1 MPAKTKTT
9 TATTATTVPA
19 KRKAAK
25 KKSSTVTASPVVVE
39 AVPVVVETTPVVNT
53 VVDEAGDVLPYQF
66 IVDQMREQMNTLT
79 GLTAQCHA
87 LKKSY
92 TALEKVVVRELK
104 TAHKASQRKKK
115 RQGNRA
121 PSGFVKPT
129 TISTELANFL
139 NRPKGE
145 QMARTEVTR
154 EINAYIR
161 KHSLQDP
168 ENGRKINPDGALSV
182 LLKLTPQ
189 DELTYF
195 NLQKY
200 MSPHFQKAGAPP
212 IV

>member
-53 VVDEAGDVLPYQF
+53 VVDEAVDVLPYQF

>member
-1 MPAKTKTT
+1 MPKAKVTKTSTDTPLKTKRVKKTAAKTVV
-9 TATTATTVPA
+9 A
-19 KRKAAK
+19 
-25 KKSSTVTASPVVVE
+25 VVE
-39 AVPVVVETTPVVNT
+39 AVPSVNT
-53 VVDEAGDVLPYQF
+53 VVEAAAPEVLPYQH
-66 IVDQMREQMNTLT
+66 VLDQMHENMAALTALT
-79 GLTAQCHA
+79 GQIQQ

-92 TALEKVVVRELK
+92 GVMEKVVVRELK
-104 TAHKASQRKKK
+104 AAHKISQKRKK

-129 TISTELANFL
+129 TISSELANFL

-161 KHSLQDP
+161 KNSLQDP
-168 ENGRKINPDGALSV
+168 KNGRKINPDSALSS

-200 MSPHFQKAGAPP
+200 MSPHFQKAGAAP
-212 IV
+212 IL

>member
-1 MPAKTKTT
+1 MPAKSKTT
-9 TATTATTVPA
+9 TTTSATTAPT
-19 KRKAAK
+19 KRKRAK
-25 KKSSTVTASPVVVE
+25 KEATPVVPVDPVVVE
-39 AVPVVVETTPVVNT
+39 SVPVVNT
-53 VVDEAGDVLPYQF
+53 VVEEAADELPYQF

-92 TALEKVVVRELK
+92 TALEKVVIRELK